1 MKKYVIIVIALLLAL
16 PIPASALMQKYLREK
31 EGSGVDISGLTY
43 DQLLALQKEV
53 QAALWASPEW
63 KEIRVPAGVYRIGEE
78 IPAGRYAITAEKFG
92 WVYCGAFDRQSG
104 GVDQSAFASYLG
116 ELLDD
121 GESVTWTLSA
131 GQYLQLEIPA
141 VFTLPPSF
149 SIN

>member
-92 WVYCGAFDRQSG
+92 WLYLGNLNRDKTA
-104 GVDQSAFASYLG
+104 VDDSAFADFNQALI
-116 ELLDD
+116 DD
-121 GESVTWTLSA
+121 GETVTWTLPE
-131 GQYLQLEIPA
+131 GKYLQLEIPA